1 MTAQDIQE
9 YIIINDKLE
18 YILQE
23 LGCHHIKAHDNNRY
37 LTCAFPNGDNKKGMS
52 ILTESLVID
61 SYTRNIKDKYGHSN
75 LFTLVCFIKDLYFPF
90 ALKWLCEVLGLD
102 FYQEEQEEIPQSLQ
116 LTRMLLDMSEGIDC
130 TDEKEYIKPI
140 SEQILTYYYPYLS
153 KLFKKDGISYSTQ
166 KEFEV
171 GYDLSTNRFTIPIRD
186 ELSTLVGV
194 KGRYVLKDCP
204 SGEDKYIYLEPCAK
218 SKLLYGLYKTISY
231 IREAGFVIVVESE
244 KNVML
249 LWEYGIR
256 NVVAIGGHILSKVQV
271 EKITRLGINEVVLC
285 YDEDVNRLENGKIDK
300 KRYMEEAKLF
310 IPQIT
315 VSAMVDINGDIL
327 NKKQSP
333 SDDINIFNKM
343 LLERKVLQN
352 GKES

>member
-1 MTAQDIQE
+1 MTTQEIQD
-9 YIIINDKLE
+9 YIIINDKIE

-23 LGCHHIKAHDNNRY
+23 LGCHNIKSHDNNRY
-37 LTCAFPNGDNKKGMS
+37 ITCGFPNGDNKKGMS

-61 SYTRNIKDKYGHSN
+61 SYTRNIKDKFGHSN
-75 LFTLVCFIKDLYFPF
+75 IFTLVCFIKDLYFPF
-90 ALKWLCEVLGLD
+90 ALKWLCEALGLD
-102 FYQEEQEEIPQSLQ
+102 YYQEEQEELPKSLQ

-130 TDEKEYIKPI
+130 NDEKEYVQPI
-140 SEQILTYYYPYLS
+140 DEHILTYYYPYLS
-153 KLFKKDGISYSTQ
+153 KLFKQDGISYATQ
-166 KEFEV
+166 REFEV

-186 ELSTLVGV
+186 ELTTLVGI
-194 KGRYVLKDCP
+194 KGRYALKDCI
-204 SGEDKYIYLEPCAK
+204 GYDKYLYLEPCAK
-218 SKLLYGLYKTISY
+218 SKILYGLYKTIEY
-231 IREAGFVIVVESE
+231 IKEKGFIIVVESE

-271 EKITRLGINEVVLC
+271 EKITRLCINEVVLC

-300 KRYMEEAKLF
+300 KQYKQEANRF
-310 IPQIT
+310 IPQII

-327 NKKQSP
+327 KKKQSP

-343 LLERKVLQN
+343 LKERKVLQN
-352 GKES
+352 GKEA